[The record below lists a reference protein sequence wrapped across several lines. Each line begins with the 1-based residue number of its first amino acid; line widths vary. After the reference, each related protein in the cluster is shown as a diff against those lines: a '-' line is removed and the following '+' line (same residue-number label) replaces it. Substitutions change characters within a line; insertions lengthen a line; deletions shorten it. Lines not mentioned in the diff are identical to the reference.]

1 MRCRSKV
8 AELLVSTVCVVDFWQ
23 WRHVRSCIAAVPA
36 SWQLGADLLPTN
48 CSLATVVALLFRS
61 RPGLVHPGCAL
72 RRPMES
78 KALHPVE
85 GRLL

>member
-61 RPGLVHPGCAL
+61 RPGLVRPGCAL